1 MDPIITLSSL
11 TPSHHNAAC
20 SFDTQNFKPP
30 LLVKTLSQFQSQG
43 ILVDRQIE
51 VAKIDLSLNCAM
63 DEAIFQAMYYFTLC
77 HRFGEGSNVYL
88 TRLPTEMADLIRRFL
103 RIAIR
108 EFVGKATATVLRC
121 MMDECGCSAMPF
133 SHMSIHRRAM
143 IVHAEICYERVSLL
157 G

>member
-1 MDPIITLSSL
+1 M
-11 TPSHHNAAC
+11 
-20 SFDTQNFKPP
+20 
-30 LLVKTLSQFQSQG
+30 
-43 ILVDRQIE
+43 E
-51 VAKIDLSLNCAM
+51 VAKIDLFLKCAM
-63 DEAIFQAMYYFTLC
+63 DEAIFQAMYCFTLC

-121 MMDECGCSAMPF
+121 MMDECDCSAMPVWD
-133 SHMSIHRRAM
+133 MTIHRRAK
-143 IVHAEICYERVSLL
+143 IVHAEICYERVSLH